1 MKEIVLTEG
10 KKEATIETIYFGGG
24 TPSLLETEELSSIIL
39 LLKDSFDIS
48 PEAEWSLEA
57 NPDDVT
63 REKVLDWKGKGINR
77 LSIGIQSFR
86 DEDLRWMNRSHTALQ
101 GMDCVRTA
109 QDAGIGNISIDLIFG
124 TPGLDNASWQA
135 NIEKALAL
143 SVPHLSCYALTVES
157 KTALHTLIRQQKKE
171 SPDADLQAEQYL
183 LLMDMMKQSGYD
195 HYEISSFA
203 LPGMHSRHN
212 TSYWNGEHYF
222 GFGPSAHSFDGFS
235 RTWNIANNAAYIRSL
250 DTGRIPSESEKL
262 TETQQLNEYV
272 MTAIRTAVGI
282 DLDRVGARW
291 GENQRE
297 RILRESTTFITSGKA
312 LHSSNHILLTRSGKL
327 FADGIAAELFEDR

>member
-24 TPSLLETEELSSIIL
+24 TPSLLKTEELGDIIL

-48 PEAEWSLEA
+48 SEAEWSLEA

-86 DEDLRWMNRSHTALQ
+86 DEDLVWMNRSHTAMQ
-101 GMDCVRTA
+101 AMDCVRSA
-109 QDAGIGNISIDLIFG
+109 QDAGIGNISVDLIFG

-135 NIEKALAL
+135 NIERALAL

-157 KTALHTLIRQQKKE
+157 KTALNTMIRQQKKE
-171 SPDADLQAEQYL
+171 APDADLQAEQYL
-183 LLMDMMKQSGYD
+183 LLIDMMEQSGYD

-222 GFGPSAHSFDGFS
+222 GFGPSAHSFNGDS

-250 DTGRIPSESEKL
+250 DADRIPSESEKL
-262 TETQQLNEYV
+262 TEKQQLNEYV
-272 MTAIRTAVGI
+272 MTAIRTAAGI
-282 DLDRVGARW
+282 DLDRVGSRW
-291 GENQRE
+291 GENQKE
-297 RILRESTTFITSGKA
+297 RILRASATYIASGKA
-312 LHSSNHILLTRSGKL
+312 LHTNNHIRLTRSGKL
-327 FADGIAAELFEDR
+327 FADGIAAELFED